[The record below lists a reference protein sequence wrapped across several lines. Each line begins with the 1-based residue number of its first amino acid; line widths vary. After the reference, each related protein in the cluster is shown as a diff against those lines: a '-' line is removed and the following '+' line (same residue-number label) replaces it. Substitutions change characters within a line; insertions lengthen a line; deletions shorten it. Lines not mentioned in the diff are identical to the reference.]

1 MLYAQ
6 TYSALYQLYF
16 NKTER
21 KKFAE
26 MPAASLHKAKKEFER
41 NIS

>member
-6 TYSALYQLYF
+6 TYRALYQLYF

-21 KKFAE
+21 KKIAE
-26 MPAASLHKAKKEFER
+26 MPTASLHKQKRNLKE
-41 NIS
+41 I